1 MLVPTATRSGPG
13 PAAAATERSSGDQ
26 TETEEDSKRVPP
38 EPLAQGGFV
47 GVLTFGRP
55 SEAEMEGGQ
64 TFPRK

>member
-13 PAAAATERSSGDQ
+13 PAAERSSGDQ

-38 EPLAQGGFV
+38 EPLAKGGVV

-55 SEAEMEGGQ
+55 SEAGMEGGQ
-64 TFPRK
+64 TFPGK